1 MAPEW
6 SLPVDRPLVINV
18 STESGET
25 FERLLKLD
33 IYALGIIL
41 SDLICNPV
49 TQMETMKID
58 ECLRS
63 PQPKL
68 PKGYKLE
75 MLIEAEL
82 LLLLVS

>member
-6 SLPVDRPLVINV
+6 SFLVDRSLVKNL
-18 STESGET
+18 STESVRT

-68 PKGYKLE
+68 PKGYKLD

-82 LLLLVS
+82 ML

>member
-6 SLPVDRPLVINV
+6 SFLVDRSLVKSL
-18 STESGET
+18 STEGVRT

-68 PKGYKLE
+68 PRGYKLE

-82 LLLLVS
+82 MLKLVS

>member
-6 SLPVDRPLVINV
+6 SFLVDRSLVKNL
-18 STESGET
+18 STESVRT

-82 LLLLVS
+82 ML

>member
-6 SLPVDRPLVINV
+6 NFLIDRSLVKNH
-18 STESGET
+18 STESVRT

-82 LLLLVS
+82 ML

>member
-6 SLPVDRPLVINV
+6 SFLVDRSLVKNL
-18 STESGET
+18 STESVIT

-41 SDLICNPV
+41 SDLICNPA

-82 LLLLVS
+82 ML

>member
-1 MAPEW
+1 MAPER
-6 SLPVDRPLVINV
+6 SFLVDRSLVKNL
-18 STESGET
+18 STESVRT

-82 LLLLVS
+82 ML

>member
-6 SLPVDRPLVINV
+6 SFLVDRSLVKNL
-18 STESGET
+18 STESVRT

-58 ECLRS
+58 ECLWS

-75 MLIEAEL
+75 MLIVAEL
-82 LLLLVS
+82 ML

>member
-1 MAPEW
+1 
-6 SLPVDRPLVINV
+6 
-18 STESGET
+18 
-25 FERLLKLD
+25 
-33 IYALGIIL
+33 
-41 SDLICNPV
+41 
-49 TQMETMKID
+49 METMKID

-82 LLLLVS
+82 MLLLVS

>member
-6 SLPVDRPLVINV
+6 SFLVDRSLVKNL
-18 STESGET
+18 STESVRT

-41 SDLICNPV
+41 SDLICNPA

-75 MLIEAEL
+75 TLIEAEL
-82 LLLLVS
+82 ML